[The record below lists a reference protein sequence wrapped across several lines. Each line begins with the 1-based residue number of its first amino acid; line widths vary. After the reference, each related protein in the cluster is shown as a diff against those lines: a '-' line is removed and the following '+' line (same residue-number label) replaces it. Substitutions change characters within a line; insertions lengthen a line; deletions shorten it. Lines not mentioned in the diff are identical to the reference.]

1 MYFVELER
9 HGLWS
14 RIATATSYEAAVL
27 LANRYAQPWRIVPT
41 KAGMERIADAVM
53 SDLDVPPPQL
63 CLTRI

>member
-9 HGLWS
+9 HGMWH
-14 RIATATSYEAAVL
+14 RFATAASYDAAVK

-41 KAGMERIADAVM
+41 KTGLERITDAVM
-53 SDLDVPPPQL
+53 SDIDVPPPQL